1 MKKPLNNN
9 EEIRKKIIGLGEDS
23 ARKTYYPQ
31 LQKQLEELKQKNA
44 ALEES
49 NKKYLEANMAMQEA
63 YAKNSA
69 ILKCLPDLMF
79 TFNEDGVILDYYAN
93 HLLKLHVPPQ
103 EFINK
108 PVTTVLPH
116 DVAALTL
123 QSIKNTLET
132 KTIQQYTYQLNNS
145 GIIMTFEARMIYL
158 TDTSTLAIVR
168 DITETRQ
175 LIEDLKDARNK
186 AEQSDKLKT
195 AFLANMSHEIRTPMN
210 GIIGFSQLLKDQQYT
225 EEQRNK
231 FANTVISS
239 SKQLLSI
246 VNDILDVSLIESG
259 TMKLHPS
266 GDSMGNIMKDIRDI
280 YIPMAAERNL
290 GFTINCELSDLQVFT
305 DISKLKQILN
315 NLLSNAF
322 KFSREGSVTLT
333 VEKINDNILFHVL
346 DTGIGI
352 PEDKRE
358 AVFQRFMQV
367 EVEISRQYGGTGLGL
382 SISLE
387 LAKLLQGS
395 LQLLPQEENRK
406 GSHFLLSVPRII
418 QSKQP

>member
-1 MKKPLNNN
+1 
-9 EEIRKKIIGLGEDS
+9 
-23 ARKTYYPQ
+23 
-31 LQKQLEELKQKNA
+31 
-44 ALEES
+44 
-49 NKKYLEANMAMQEA
+49 
-63 YAKNSA
+63 
-69 ILKCLPDLMF
+69 
-79 TFNEDGVILDYYAN
+79 
-93 HLLKLHVPPQ
+93 
-103 EFINK
+103 
-108 PVTTVLPH
+108 
-116 DVAALTL
+116 
-123 QSIKNTLET
+123 
-132 KTIQQYTYQLNNS
+132 
-145 GIIMTFEARMIYL
+145 
-158 TDTSTLAIVR
+158 
-168 DITETRQ
+168 
-175 LIEDLKDARNK
+175 
-186 AEQSDKLKT
+186 
-195 AFLANMSHEIRTPMN
+195 MSHEIRTPMN
-210 GIIGFSQLLKDQQYT
+210 GIIGFSELLKDQQYT

-266 GDSMGNIMKDIRDI
+266 GDRMGNIMKDIRDI

-322 KFSREGSVTLT
+322 KFTREGSVTLT
-333 VEKINDNILFHVL
+333 VEKDGENILFHVW

-358 AVFQRFMQV
+358 AIFQRFMQV

-418 QSKQP
+418 RK